1 MFAIPFLI
9 NSLLKE
15 YNFRDKRYGWKVF
28 NLSVQFIIDT
38 KMENN
43 SSIIT
48 INFRNKEVGWKKY
61 TFTINDKNG
70 NKKSFSSSENIF
82 MNGFLQNLYLR
93 PSCYQCPSKL
103 LKSGSDITIADYWG
117 VQTILPGFDDD
128 KGVSLVMINTVKGK
142 MIYDQLEKDDRETTY
157 TNAVIVNTKIEKS
170 AIMPAKRTLF
180 FKKWKNGKLSP
191 LINKLTKRSMGRK
204 IIILV
209 LKKIGLYAFI
219 KAMIKEKK

>member
-1 MFAIPFLI
+1 M
-9 NSLLKE
+9 K
-15 YNFRDKRYGWKVF
+15 
-28 NLSVQFIIDT
+28 
-38 KMENN
+38 NN
-43 SSIIT
+43 SSIIN
-48 INFRNKEVGWKKY
+48 INFRNKEAGWKKY
-61 TFTINDKNG
+61 TFAIIGING
-70 NKKSFSSSENIF
+70 NRKYFSSSKNIF

-117 VQTILPGFDDD
+117 IQNILPEFDDD

-157 TNAVIVNTKIEKS
+157 TNAVNVNTKIEDS
-170 AIMPAKRTLF
+170 AIMPVKRELF

-191 LINKLTKRSMGRK
+191 LINKLTKHSMGRK

-209 LKKIGLYAFI
+209 LKKIKLYAFV
-219 KAMIKEKK
+219 KAMIKGKNKNFIEFIMKYKGF